1 MDLQVI
7 KGTNQRV
14 KRRSNIKYVTVFVL
28 ILFKSNQLHWL
39 EFLKRV
45 LAPWV
50 YRMGCSTFTIV
61 CQFHVQN
68 LWGCSSRSEVAACLQ
83 RHEVPPNIHFQ
94 DTSFFSLGVQW
105 KHLSTPVLGVVYSG
119 IESAHQFDPFAAR
132 NAAGDSWTQIRSG
145 VREGGD
151 KQFTHGIHQRWY
163 LQFKKRN
170 TNIFHNG
177 KKPEM

>member
-7 KGTNQRV
+7 KGQKT
-14 KRRSNIKYVTVFVL
+14 IKYQICYNVTVFVL
-28 ILFKSNQLHWL
+28 ILFKSNQQHWL

-50 YRMGCSTFTIV
+50 YRMRCSTFTIV

-68 LWGCSSRSEVAACLQ
+68 LWGCSSWSEVAACLQ

-94 DTSFFSLGVQW
+94 DTSFFFFGGAVEASIYPLYLVWCIQELNP
-105 KHLSTPVLGVVYSG
+105 HINLTPSRL
-119 IESAHQFDPFAAR
+119 EMPLE
-132 NAAGDSWTQIRSG
+132 IRELKSDQVWG
-145 VREGGD
+145 KGGD
-151 KQFTHGIHQRWY
+151 EQFTHSIHQRWY

-170 TNIFHNG
+170 TNIFYNG
-177 KKPEM
+177 KKPEI